1 VVETANVFIKMMER
15 FCQDSVVVQ
24 DKKRGGAGGR
34 KKKQPST
41 KSKPSTAPQPTE
53 VRAKLII

>member
-24 DKKRGGAGGR
+24 DKKRGGGASR
-34 KKKQPST
+34 KKKQAAT
-41 KSKPSTAPQPTE
+41 KSKPPAAPQPTE
-53 VRAKLII
+53 VRPR

>member
-1 VVETANVFIKMMER
+1 MMER

-53 VRAKLII
+53 VRAKLINK